1 VSRVAP
7 GPDPPSPAADAQA
20 PYVRVAV
27 VGIIGRDGGADGTDG
42 IGDPS
47 ATRWLLLHRV
57 QPFDAWDPPGG
68 RMEAG
73 EDLVAAVRRE
83 VWEETGLDVEVAG
96 PCYAFLTFYKGER
109 LLAVSMACRAP
120 GDPDRIRLEPEGA
133 AGWQWAT
140 GQEWESLAAGG
151 RSSWDAGD
159 VKKATGS
166 AAALWEA
173 IEG

>member
-7 GPDPPSPAADAQA
+7 GPDPPSPAADAEA

-27 VGIIGRDGGADGTDG
+27 VGIIGRDDGANGTDG

-83 VWEETGLDVEVAG
+83 AWEETGLDVEVAG

-109 LLAVSMACRAP
+109 LLAVSMACRP
-120 GDPDRIRLEPEGA
+120 SGDPDRIRLEPEGA
-133 AGWQWAT
+133 AGWQWVA

-151 RSSWDAGD
+151 RSSWDASD
-159 VKKATGS
+159 VKKATRS